1 MMNLELWTDEELF
14 SFASDYHKDCFGF
27 RPRNMF
33 DRSDAVRI
41 ATQCEDYITAM
52 MSTESGRAQLLA
64 DGWTI

>member
-41 ATQCEDYITAM
+41 ATQCEDYINSM
-52 MSTESGRAQLLA
+52 MTTESGREQLRA
-64 DGWTI
+64 EGWNV